1 MLHVRQLSDVH
12 LEFHYD
18 LFEGGHG
25 KAATMVKE
33 LLPPL
38 PTDKKTVLIVGG
50 DLAPIHKVQRI
61 ITFLQ
66 LVQPRFRHVI
76 YVLGNHEHYHG
87 YLEDDEDILLD
98 ALHDSG
104 QLEMDAITVVGN
116 RPRVVVLHGVRFI
129 CGTLWTDYAGK
140 NEANM
145 KMAEAYLND
154 HRTIKV
160 SQADP
165 RLATAE
171 DLLTIFKRTVADF
184 GNALE
189 RAPDKKRT
197 VMVTHHM
204 PSFQAVDPMYTLG
217 AVERALNGAFAS
229 DLDEFILTHQPAYWF
244 FGHTHTPYRG
254 KIGETTLVC
263 NPVGYPSEHNVEG
276 GRYNP
281 TEVFSL

>member
-18 LFEGGHG
+18 LFDGGHG
-25 KAATMVKE
+25 RAAAMVKE

-38 PTDKKTVLIVGG
+38 PTDKKSVLIIGG
-50 DLAPIHKVQRI
+50 DLAPIYKAQRI

-87 YLEDDEDILLD
+87 YLEDNEDILLD

-116 RPRVVVLHGVRFI
+116 RSRVVVQNGVRFI
-129 CGTLWTDYAGK
+129 CGTMWTDYNG
-140 NEANM
+140 NETAA
-145 KMAEAYLND
+145 KECAARYLND
-154 HRTIKV
+154 HHLIQLSK
-160 SQADP
+160 ADP
-165 RLATAE
+165 RPITPD
-171 DLLTIFKRTVADF
+171 DLLAIFNNTISEF
-184 GNALE
+184 GAALD

-197 VMVTHHM
+197 VVVTHHM
-204 PSFQAVDPMYTLG
+204 PSYTAVDPMFTLS
-217 AVERALNGAFAS
+217 ARDRALNGAFAS
-229 DLDEFILTHQPAYWF
+229 DLDEFILAYQPAYWF

-263 NPVGYPSEHNVEG
+263 KPVGYPNEDNVG
-276 GRYNP
+276 RGRYDA